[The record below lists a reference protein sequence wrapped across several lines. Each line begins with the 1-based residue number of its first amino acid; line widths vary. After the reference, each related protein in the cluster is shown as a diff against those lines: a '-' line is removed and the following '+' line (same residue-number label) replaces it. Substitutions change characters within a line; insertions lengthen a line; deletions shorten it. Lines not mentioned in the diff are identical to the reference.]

1 MRLAASNLKTLTLT
15 PTLALSRSLAL
26 TLTLSLTLTLTL
38 TLAPLLTRCGYMLV
52 IPLSC
57 WLNGLA
63 QPPGRAWVHTLSP

>member
-26 TLTLSLTLTLTL
+26 TLTPSLTLTL

-63 QPPGRAWVHTLSP
+63 LPPGRAWVHKLSP